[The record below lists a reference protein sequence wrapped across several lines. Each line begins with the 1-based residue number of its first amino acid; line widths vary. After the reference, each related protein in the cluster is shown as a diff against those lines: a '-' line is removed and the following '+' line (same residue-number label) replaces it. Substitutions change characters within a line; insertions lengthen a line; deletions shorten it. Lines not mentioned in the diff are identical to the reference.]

1 MCPGGRPG
9 LQNQWQATQSRLRWV
24 RLPRLP
30 ASPEPGSPILLTCND
45 KMAHRTGSFIDRNSK
60 TTFFLQLAA
69 HMPIEIPLFDADE
82 TLRFDRIVLYPYP
95 DLTRIWTRLWITAVQ
110 DETPSV
116 EVRIYNPDGTENT
129 SVFLMSQSDQRI
141 ETTLHLR
148 EPKPGATYHVR
159 AELTTGMA
167 ETLAV
172 QDVQE
177 FDMALEFRNPET
189 PEPGFGIG
197 VDWDEVSRK
206 AQE

>member
-1 MCPGGRPG
+1 
-9 LQNQWQATQSRLRWV
+9 
-24 RLPRLP
+24 
-30 ASPEPGSPILLTCND
+30 
-45 KMAHRTGSFIDRNSK
+45 MAHRTGSFIDRNSK

-167 ETLAV
+167 ETLEV